1 MARNIERENLPLPNR
16 NLYDLVKKET
26 GGNISEFAKRIGCSQ
41 QMLDNLFRYNEKQG
55 KYPSI
60 YPSVKNAVLAYFN
73 FEESWFFTN
82 NEEPK
87 KEEPKSLEVEKLLNI
102 INNLIQV
109 EERNSKANLL
119 NAEANKINAANLDKL
134 LNSFLRR
141 DENI

>member
-26 GGNISEFAKRIGCSQ
+26 GGNISEFAKKIGCSQ
-41 QMLDNLFRYNEKQG
+41 QMLDKLFRYDEKQG
-55 KYPSI
+55 KYPAI
-60 YPSVKNAVLAYFN
+60 YPSVKSAVLAYFD
-73 FEESWFFTN
+73 FDESWFFIDS
-82 NEEPK
+82 EEPK
-87 KEEPKSLEVEKLLNI
+87 KEEPNSLEVAKLLNMI
-102 INNLIQV
+102 ENLIQV

-134 LNSFLRR
+134 INSFLRC